1 MIRFL
6 CACGSFHIAHTDDET
21 LFPIAFGHFLVH
33 GRMVVL
39 RSHFGLC
46 YGLDRIS

>member
-21 LFPIAFGHFLVH
+21 LLSLLELLNNS
-33 GRMVVL
+33 RQ
-39 RSHFGLC
+39 
-46 YGLDRIS
+46 